1 MLKTS
6 GTHEI
11 EISWEPPK
19 GDFTKYILS
28 GENVYYISV
37 FRNSFV
43 KAIRSSDEITLN
55 FLNYST
61 IDIIIT
67 YTIHISFLSKI
78 KIPFEPLD
86 PNGLSVI
93 SLKSFVLRHNIEL
106 IVSVDPNIVNGN
118 QPKGTQGL
126 PAPPL
131 FGFGVDHGLVIY
143 KYFLLRQNYK

>member
-43 KAIRSSDEITLN
+43 KAIRSSEEITLN
-55 FLNYST
+55 FLNYNS
-61 IDIIIT
+61 IDIIIK
-67 YTIHISFLSKI
+67 YIFHFFLGVISF
-78 KIPFEPLD
+78 
-86 PNGLSVI
+86 
-93 SLKSFVLRHNIEL
+93 KSFVLRHNIEL

-143 KYFLLRQNYK
+143 KYYLLRKQRQNYK